1 MPRRKTSDN
10 VKRLR
15 GTDQPCRMT
24 GETLEFDAL
33 SEPPDAPVSLN
44 THGVA
49 YWNRIVPI
57 LLEKRVLSVAD
68 LETLE
73 VMCLLYGKIRQ
84 QALAQVDV
92 NASSVTQLR
101 MYQTEFGLSPASRNK
116 IAKGD
121 DAGESNKFT
130 RNGKKEA

>member
-1 MPRRKTSDN
+1 MTRKTSDN

-15 GTDQPCRMT
+15 GTAQPCRLA

-33 SEPPDAPVSLN
+33 SEPPEAPISLN
-44 THGVA
+44 NHGVE
-49 YWNRIVPI
+49 YWDRIVPV

-73 VMCLLYGKIRQ
+73 IMCLLYGKIRQ

-92 NASSVTQLR
+92 SGSLITQLR
-101 MYQTEFGLSPASRNK
+101 LYQTEFGLSPSSRNK

-121 DAGESNKFT
+121 DAGKGNKFT
-130 RNGKKEA
+130 RNGKKTT